1 MSTKPKILIAETGD
15 FNPEVIDLLKEAGE
29 VKIESLKKEDIGNAF
44 RNYDIVWFRLGFTI
58 DENVLDDETKCKI
71 IVTPVTGLDHIDEEL
86 CKERGIE
93 VISLRGETD
102 FLKDVRATAELTI
115 GITIT
120 LLRNLIPAYNS
131 VLQGKWNRDLYRG
144 NEIFGKTVGIIGMG
158 RLGNIVAEYFN
169 SFGAT
174 VYGYDIREDFP
185 ENIKRTETIEELI
198 QNSDIVSCHLPYTTE
213 TENMIGEREFS
224 RFKKE
229 AIFVNTSRGGIVDE
243 IALINA
249 LKSGTIAG
257 AALDVIKN
265 ESEVNPGN
273 PLIDY
278 ANKSSNLLIFPHLG
292 GNTYESFEKT
302 EKFLAEKL
310 IQKIKLLYH

>member
-131 VLQGKWNRDLYRG
+131 VLQGEWDRDLYRG

-158 RLGNIVAEYFN
+158 RLGNIVAEYFY
-169 SFGAT
+169 SLGAT
-174 VYGYDIREDFP
+174 VCGYDIRKDFP

-198 QNSDIVSCHLPYTTE
+198 QNSDIVSCHLSYTKE
-213 TENMIGEREFS
+213 TENMIGEWEFS

-229 AIFVNTSRGGIVDE
+229 AIFINTSRGGIVDE

-257 AALDVIKN
+257 AALDVIKD
-265 ESEVNPGN
+265 EGGVNPGN

-278 ANKSSNLLIFPHLG
+278 ANKNSNLLIFPHLG